1 MYTSQDIER
10 CFNAATRQ
18 YLENKNRGGSSGQ
31 KGTRYED
38 YFAVYKIAQLAPQ
51 ILETG
56 LVVYFT
62 GQILAFVDDLII
74 DIPSQP
80 LQHYQ
85 LKNSKTVS
93 WSTGPHPIQDDFAN
107 QHHLNQAVCT
117 RASQLFLLV
126 ADATLAATLDATI
139 PSMVRAFSQVLFFPH
154 SPDIL
159 TVVEQV
165 PDFRAA
171 LVYLSA
177 FEAPEPDKIDFVAKA
192 LIGAW
197 ITSSAFSPLGHD
209 LLTQA
214 QSQSPQYIRSFQP
227 DLDLDPK
234 VKEILQNI
242 EDFEYNLAKGFLHWD
257 YANGLQSGTPP
268 YSIETDTFRRLQ
280 ERIKDRR
287 PTTFEELENLL

>member
-1 MYTSQDIER
+1 MYTPQDIER

-38 YFAVYKIAQLAPQ
+38 YFAVYKLAQLAPQ

-56 LVVYFT
+56 LAVYFT

-107 QHHLNQAVCT
+107 QYHLNQVVCA
-117 RASQLFLLV
+117 RASQLFLV
-126 ADATLAATLDATI
+126 IADATCADTLKASI
-139 PSMVRAFSQVLFFPH
+139 PSVVQTFSQVLHFPY

-159 TVVEQV
+159 TVVAQV
-165 PDFRAA
+165 PDFHAA
-171 LVYLSA
+171 LAYLSA
-177 FEAPEPDKIDFVAKA
+177 FETPAPDKIDFVAKA

-197 ITSSAFSPLGHD
+197 ITSSAANPSGHD

-227 DLDLDPK
+227 DLDLDPE
-234 VKEILQNI
+234 VKEILKNI

-268 YSIETDTFRRLQ
+268 YSIETDPFRRLQ
-280 ERIKDRR
+280 ERIKDLR
-287 PTTFEELENLL
+287 PATFEELENLL

>member
-1 MYTSQDIER
+1 MYTSEDIER
-10 CFNAATRQ
+10 CFDAATRQ
-18 YLENKNRGGSSGQ
+18 YLQNKNRGGSSGQ

-38 YFAVYKIAQLAPQ
+38 YFAIYKLAQLAPH

-74 DIPSQP
+74 DIPDQP

-85 LKNSKTVS
+85 LKNSNTVS
-93 WSTGPHPIQDDFAN
+93 WSTGTHPIQDDFAN
-107 QHHLNQAVCT
+107 QHHLNQTVCA
-117 RASQLFLLV
+117 RASQLFLVV
-126 ADATLAATLDATI
+126 ADAARAATLEANI
-139 PSMVRAFSQVLFFPH
+139 PAVVEVFSQVLHFPY

-159 TVVEQV
+159 TLVAQV
-165 PDFRAA
+165 PDFHAA
-171 LVYLSA
+171 LTYLSA
-177 FEAPEPDKIDFVAKA
+177 FEVPEPDKIDFVAKA

-197 ITSSAFSPLGHD
+197 ITSSASNPSGYD

-227 DLDLDPK
+227 DLDLVPE
-234 VKEILQNI
+234 VKEILKNI

-268 YSIETDTFRRLQ
+268 YSIETVPFRRLQ
-280 ERIKDRR
+280 ERIKERR